1 MCIATNYMFFH
12 QLGRTPLHYA
22 EIFLEGDDVI
32 DHMIDKGAS
41 QEVKD
46 VVCVSHGL
54 NGVMFSRDL

>member
-1 MCIATNYMFFH
+1 MFFH

-46 VVCVSHGL
+46 VVCVSHVL